1 MRVALYQRVST
12 DDQTVANQLP
22 AMEDWVAARG
32 HEIAGTYQENESAW
46 RNGHQRELA
55 HLLQDIR
62 SGRRRYDVVLVWAL
76 DRLSREGPLA
86 VLTLVDTLK
95 RHGCKVVSVQEPWT
109 EAPGEI
115 GEILYSLVAWVA
127 KYESDRRS
135 ERVKAGL
142 ARAVKEGKTLGRPK
156 GSKDRAPRRKSGY
169 HNRWGRTTA

>member
-1 MRVALYQRVST
+1 MLVALYQRVST
-12 DDQTVANQLP
+12 GDQTVANQLP
-22 AMEDWVAARG
+22 AMESWVTARG
-32 HEIAGTYQENESAW
+32 HEIVGTYRENESAW

-55 HLLQDIR
+55 RLLDDIR
-62 SGRRRYDVVLVWAL
+62 SGKRRYDVVLVWAL

-95 RHGCKVVSVQEPWT
+95 RHGCRVVSVQEPWT

-127 KYESDRRS
+127 RYESNRRS

-142 ARAVKEGKTLGRPK
+142 ARAVSSGAKLGRPK
-156 GSKDRAPRRKSGY
+156 GAKDKQKRRRAGY
-169 HNRWGRTTA
+169 LLRYAR